1 MSLVRAEA
9 PTPGGAFTPAW
20 RSPRAWAVL
29 LVLTVA
35 AIAIDLGSKSVA
47 FARIADAPVV
57 VNRQDVLAL
66 KAQDPSLI
74 NQLIPRHEP
83 VVAVSGLLNFT
94 LVLNPGAVFGTGAGG
109 RWFFV
114 GFTIIA
120 LPLAL
125 SLFAFM
131 TRPRDHLIH
140 GAVAILIGGGV
151 GNLYDRLVY
160 ACVRDFLHPLPNL
173 RWPFGDRG
181 PVWPYVSNVA
191 DAFLLVGI
199 AVLAIYILRAP
210 SSGVPEPVVN
220 SSTPTTPTGSAA
232 S

>member
-1 MSLVRAEA
+1 VSHSSTL
-9 PTPGGAFTPAW
+9 AW

-29 LVLTVA
+29 LILTLA
-35 AIAIDLGSKSVA
+35 AIAIDLGSKSLA
-47 FARIADAPVV
+47 FARVADAPVV
-57 VNRQDVLAL
+57 ISRQDVLTL

-83 VVAVSGLLNFT
+83 VIAVPGVLNFT

-114 GFTIIA
+114 AFTIVA

-125 SLFAFM
+125 GLFALM

-140 GAVAILIGGGV
+140 AAIAMLIGGGI

-181 PVWPYVSNVA
+181 PVWPYVSNIA

-199 AVLAIYILRAP
+199 AVLAFYILRSP
-210 SSGVPEPVVN
+210 SSTSAPM
-220 SSTPTTPTGSAA
+220 TPSPPAPPTPTGQTAA
-232 S
+232 